1 MAKYKF
7 AAIVAAVAATSLA
20 LAGCSGGGNSGGTDT
35 PSEPANKA
43 PIKAVV
49 FGGIGAEGILQAN
62 STTSVTSAQASVN
75 AVNAAGG
82 IDGRQVELTVVDDK
96 ADPTQAVT
104 KLRELLSGP
113 NRPEVVMNSGPST
126 IADAIIPILT
136 QEKIVSFNIGPT
148 ALSGDP
154 KQSPYNFDLSPSVA
168 DYVASFMAE
177 LKAKGYKNVA
187 VLHGSSPYGELFG
200 KTAGEEAAK
209 AGFTVTGNEGFDSK
223 ALDMTPQIEALKA
236 GNPDVVILD
245 AYGAPLGYV
254 LQGVEKLGW
263 DVPIMGNTSVAA
275 TGLISKPAPDGVLG
289 TDQVKNVTMQVF
301 KSTKFDKDAARV
313 NAAVEQMLAAGEI
326 KSTLINAYNYDAMF
340 LYKAAAEAAKSFDA
354 EAVSKA
360 MVDSNVTKGAD
371 TAMITRYNF
380 TADSHTPHASP
391 DEYLFI
397 APSPLKNGQF
407 Q

>member
-1 MAKYKF
+1 MAKFKF
-7 AAIVAAVAATSLA
+7 AAVVAVAAATSLA
-20 LAGCSGGGNSGGTDT
+20 LAGCSGGGNSGGNDKPT
-35 PSEPANKA
+35 EPANTT

-62 STTSVTSAQASVN
+62 ATTSVTAATASVN
-75 AVNAAGG
+75 AVNEAGG
-82 IDGRQVELTVVDDK
+82 IDGRKIELTVIDDK

-104 KLRELLSGP
+104 KLRELLAGP
-113 NRPEVVMNSGPST
+113 NRPDVVMDSGPST
-126 IADAIIPILT
+126 IADAIIPILS

-168 DYVASFMAE
+168 DYVSSFMNE
-177 LKAKGYKNVA
+177 IKTKGYKSVA

-209 AGFTVTGNEGFDSK
+209 AGFTVTGNEGYDSK
-223 ALDMTPQIEALKA
+223 ALDMTPQIEALKG
-236 GNPDVVILD
+236 GNPDVLILD

-254 LQGVEKLGW
+254 LDGIQKLGW
-263 DVPIMGNTSVAA
+263 NVPIMGNTSVAA
-275 TGLISKPAPDGVLG
+275 TGSIAKPEPDGVLG
-289 TDQVKNVTMQVF
+289 TDKVKNVTMQVF
-301 KSTKFDKDAARV
+301 KSTKFNKDDARV
-313 NAAVEQMLAAGEI
+313 NKAVEQMLAAGEI
-326 KSTLINAYNYDAMF
+326 KSSLITAYNYDSMF
-340 LYKAAAEAAKSFDA
+340 LYKAAVESAKSLDA
-354 EAVSKA
+354 EAVAKA
-360 MVDSNVTKGAD
+360 MLDPNVMKNAD
-371 TAMITRYNF
+371 TAILQNYGF
-380 TADSHTPHASP
+380 TAESHTPHAKP